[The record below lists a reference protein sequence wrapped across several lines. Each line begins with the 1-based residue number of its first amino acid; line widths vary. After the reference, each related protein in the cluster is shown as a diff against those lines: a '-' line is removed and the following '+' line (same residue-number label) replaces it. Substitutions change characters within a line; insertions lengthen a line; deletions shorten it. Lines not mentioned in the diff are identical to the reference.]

1 MAERALVTGASGF
14 IGSAVMEKLRGF
26 ELHALS
32 RTHDP
37 GEEGAVRWWRGD
49 VSDPDAVA
57 KVFASVR
64 PEVVFNLAGDTHAAR
79 DLGLVSTTFAANLAG
94 TVNVL
99 SAAADAG
106 CRRVVLT
113 GSLEEP
119 AGDDVAVAS
128 SPYAASKWA
137 SSIYA
142 DMFRDVFAVPVVTL
156 RVFMAYGPGQHDV
169 AKLIPYTILALLRG
183 EAPKVSSG
191 TREIDWVY
199 IDDVADAYVAA
210 AFAEGVDGAALDIGS
225 GELHSVQE
233 IVERLTRLVAPA
245 IVPEFGAVGDR
256 RSEQVRVADTNA
268 TSERLGWRPMTA
280 LDEGLARTV
289 EWYSGLGAHG
299 RERVSR

>member
-14 IGSAVMEKLRGF
+14 IGSAVIEKLEENGF

-32 RTHDP
+32 RTRDP
-37 GEEGAVRWWRGD
+37 GQEGAVRWWRGN

-64 PEVVFNLAGDTHAAR
+64 PEIVFNLAGDTHAAR
-79 DLGLVSTTFAANLAG
+79 DLGLVHT

-119 AGDDVAVAS
+119 AGGDAAVAS

-137 SSIYA
+137 SRIYA
-142 DMFRDVFAVPVVTL
+142 EMFRDVFGLQIVTL
-156 RVFMAYGPGQHDV
+156 RVFMAYGPGQRDV
-169 AKLIPYTILALLRG
+169 AKLIPYTILALLRT
-183 EAPKVSSG
+183 EPPKVTSG
-191 TREIDWVY
+191 TREVDWVY
-199 IDDVADAYVAA
+199 IDDVAAAYVAA
-210 AFAEGVDGAALDIGS
+210 AFAEGVDGAVLDIGS
-225 GELHSVQE
+225 GELHSVRE
-233 IVERLTRLVAPA
+233 IVDRLTRLVAPA

-256 RSEQVRVADTNA
+256 PSEQVRMADTKA
-268 TSERLGWRPMTA
+268 TSEQLGWRPMTT
-280 LDEGLARTV
+280 LDDGLARTV
-289 EWYSGLGAHG
+289 EWYANLGAYRG
-299 RERVSR
+299 EGVPR